1 MVSLPEDAPSRD
13 AAAPG
18 FIQFFPAALRVLRRS
33 IEDLLEFFWD
43 ERYRNRACEQAYA
56 LAHAAKLEG
65 HIRLFT
71 LSRSIAS
78 ICFITQEEALPIRKE
93 VAEKLRELLGELE
106 EACRGSRDEQ
116 TG

>member
-1 MVSLPEDAPSRD
+1 MVSLPEDATSRD
-13 AAAPG
+13 AERPG
-18 FIQFFPAALRVLRRS
+18 FIDYLPAALRVLRRS
-33 IEDLLEFFWD
+33 LEDLLEFFWD

-71 LSRSIAS
+71 LARAIAS
-78 ICFITQEEALPIRKE
+78 ICFISQEEAVPIRKE
-93 VAEKLRELLGELE
+93 VAEKLRELLRDLE
-106 EACRGSRDEQ
+106 EACDGSAEEQ